1 MMTGNLWLDFNCF
14 HRRQHTRRSSMPDP
28 DQPMG
33 FQSDRPK
40 FLTSTRFAEL
50 GLPQEVMMGIS
61 DAGFD
66 FCTPIQAQ
74 VLPVSLAGKDI
85 AGQAQTGTGK
95 TAAFLVTVY
104 TRIMGTKPGGPGQ
117 PSALILAPTRELA
130 LQIYNEACLL
140 GRHTGLTA
148 VPAVGG
154 IDYRKQADD
163 LKKGADIAICTP
175 GRLIDYMK
183 QGIFQPSGI
192 RIVVIDEADRLL
204 DLGFA
209 KDIRYI
215 LRKLPHY
222 DRRQTLLF
230 SATLSYRVLELTYDY
245 MNLPEFISVT
255 PDKVTVEGI
264 DQVLYHLGRDDKL
277 PFVLG
282 FLKNEAWSRILIF
295 ANTRHETIRL
305 AESLHANGWEAQGIT
320 GELDQKKRLR
330 LMEQFKSGDVRI
342 LVATDVASRGIHV
355 EDVSHVINYD
365 IPQDPEN
372 YIHRIGRTARAG
384 KSGCAITLACEA
396 YVYYLEAVEDLLGY
410 KIPVGWVEEDR
421 LIPDRFPAPDRRR
434 WKKAGASAAKPAERS
449 SARRPRRSGVN
460 SKQGPP
466 IAKASKPDPAFRN
479 EPGTG
484 RRRKRGRRSSEKTN
498 NSNSA

>member
-1 MMTGNLWLDFNCF
+1 
-14 HRRQHTRRSSMPDP
+14 MPDP
-28 DQPMG
+28 DQPTG

-40 FLTSTRFAEL
+40 FLTSTRFADFN
-50 GLPQEVMMGIS
+50 LPQEVMMGIS

-74 VLPVSLAGKDI
+74 VLPVSLAGKDA

-95 TAAFLVTVY
+95 TAAFLVTVFA
-104 TRIMGTKPGGPGQ
+104 RIMGTKPGRAGR

-140 GRHTGLTA
+140 GRHTGLVS

-175 GRLIDYMK
+175 GRLIDFMK
-183 QGIFQPSGI
+183 QGIFQTAGI

-222 DRRQTLLF
+222 DQRQTLLF
-230 SATLSYRVLELTYDY
+230 SATLSYRVLELTYDF
-245 MNLPEFISVT
+245 MNRPEFISVT

-264 DQVLYHLGRDDKL
+264 EQVLYHLGREDKL

-282 FLKNEAWSRILIF
+282 FLKNEVWSRILIF
-295 ANTRHETIRL
+295 SNTRHEVVRL
-305 AESLHANGWEAQGIT
+305 AERLQANGWEAQGIT
-320 GELDQKKRLR
+320 GDLDQRKRLR
-330 LMEQFKSGDVRI
+330 LMEKFKSGEVRI

-384 KSGCAITLACEA
+384 KSGCAVTLACEA
-396 YVYYLEAVEDLLGY
+396 YVYYLESVEDLLGY

-421 LIPDRFPAPDRRR
+421 LIPDRSPAPEKRG
-434 WKKAGASAAKPAERS
+434 WKKAGTSTAKAVERPK
-449 SARRPRRSGVN
+449 ARRPRRSGVN
-460 SKQGPP
+460 SKQGTP
-466 IAKASKPDPAFRN
+466 IAKTPKPDPASRN

-484 RRRKRGRRSSEKTN
+484 RRRKRGRRSNQKTN
-498 NSNSA
+498 SSNLA

>member
-1 MMTGNLWLDFNCF
+1 
-14 HRRQHTRRSSMPDP
+14 MPDT
-28 DQPMG
+28 DQPTG
-33 FQSDRPK
+33 FQSERPK
-40 FLTSTRFAEL
+40 FLTSTRFADFN
-50 GLPQEVMMGIS
+50 LPQEVMLGIS

-74 VLPVSLAGKDI
+74 VLPVSLAGKDA

-95 TAAFLVTVY
+95 TAAFLVTVFA
-104 TRIMGTKPGGPGQ
+104 RIMGTKQGRAGR

-140 GRHTGLTA
+140 GRHTGLVA

-175 GRLIDYMK
+175 GRLIDFMK
-183 QGIFQPSGI
+183 QGIFQTAGI

-222 DRRQTLLF
+222 DKRQTLLF
-230 SATLSYRVLELTYDY
+230 SATLSYRVLELTYDF
-245 MNLPEFISVT
+245 MNRPEFISVT

-264 DQVLYHLGRDDKL
+264 EQVLYHLGREDKL

-295 ANTRHETIRL
+295 SNTRHEVVRL
-305 AESLHANGWEAQGIT
+305 AERLQANGWEAQGIT
-320 GELDQKKRLR
+320 GDLDQRKRLR
-330 LMEQFKSGDVRI
+330 LMEQFKSGEVRI

-384 KSGCAITLACEA
+384 KSGCAVTLACEA
-396 YVYYLEAVEDLLGY
+396 YVYYLESVEDLLGY

-421 LIPDRFPAPDRRR
+421 LIPDRSPAPEKRR
-434 WKKAGASAAKPAERS
+434 WKKAGASAVKPAERPK
-449 SARRPRRSGVN
+449 ARRPRRSGVN
-460 SKQGPP
+460 SKQGIP
-466 IAKASKPDPAFRN
+466 IAKTSKPDPAARN

-484 RRRKRGRRSSEKTN
+484 RRRKRGRRSNQKTN
-498 NSNSA
+498 SSNLA